1 MENAISEGLLANT
14 LIEGYRCQSET
25 LLLGTI
31 ENMLIQSLLLLRNQP
46 FLECHLGVQVMR
58 IPQRL
63 IQEVVHSVSLQLLI
77 LSHQVFLTLSF
88 LQFKPLG
95 DSLQVLTDVAAQ
107 DLLFGLDAIVA
118 DQFFFDS
125 MARHPTIVL
134 SDSVDDKV
142 DLVLVERGAG
152 DCWFFVFGD
161 VYEELFGG
169 HEWIPEAG
177 I

>member
-63 IQEVVHSVSLQLLI
+63 I
-77 LSHQVFLTLSF
+77 
-88 LQFKPLG
+88 
-95 DSLQVLTDVAAQ
+95 
-107 DLLFGLDAIVA
+107 
-118 DQFFFDS
+118 
-125 MARHPTIVL
+125 
-134 SDSVDDKV
+134 
-142 DLVLVERGAG
+142 
-152 DCWFFVFGD
+152 
-161 VYEELFGG
+161 
-169 HEWIPEAG
+169 
-177 I
+177 